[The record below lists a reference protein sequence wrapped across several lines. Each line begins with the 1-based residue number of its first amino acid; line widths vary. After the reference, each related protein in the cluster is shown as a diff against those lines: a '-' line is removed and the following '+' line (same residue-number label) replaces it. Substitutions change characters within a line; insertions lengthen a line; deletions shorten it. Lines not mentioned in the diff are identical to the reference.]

1 MACKVDHSGFLD
13 LIFKD
18 RALKHLHLWVCHV
31 EQLISLLGQ
40 DYEHE
45 DLDDQGEP
53 CPEPGLVGL
62 AAPIIEREGV
72 AEAILA

>member
-18 RALKHLHLWVCHV
+18 RALKHLHPWVCHV
-31 EQLISLLGQ
+31 EHLMRLLGQ
-40 DYEHE
+40 DDEHE
-45 DLDDQGEP
+45 DLDDQWESG
-53 CPEPGLVGL
+53 PEPGLVGL